1 MVDNPDNC
9 IRGDVTF
16 AISDGSDTGYM
27 LNCAMPSLSALH
39 QTVRFS
45 LHRQHI

>member
-16 AISDGSDTGYM
+16 AISDGSDTDM